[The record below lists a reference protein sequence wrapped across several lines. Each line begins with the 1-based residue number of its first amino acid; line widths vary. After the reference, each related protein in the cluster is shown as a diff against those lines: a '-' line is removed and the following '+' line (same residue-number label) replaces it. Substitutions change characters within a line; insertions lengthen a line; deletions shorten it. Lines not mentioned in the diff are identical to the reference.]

1 MVRMNQAR
9 SVLGS
14 ASAASESFEEFFRSE
29 HAKLLRALYVVTGD
43 RYFAED
49 AMQDA
54 FVALWE
60 RWEQV
65 RRLEDPSG
73 YLYRTALNRVRRNHR
88 RLTRFMAAVV
98 RMVPREQLYQVED
111 HDAVIRA
118 LGTLTHRQRA
128 APVLSEMLS
137 FDSETAGRL
146 LGVKAV
152 TARRLASM
160 GRTALR
166 AALEGYD
173 G

>member
-1 MVRMNQAR
+1 MVRMKQVRLA
-9 SVLGS
+9 LGP
-14 ASAASESFEEFFRSE
+14 APAGTESFEEFFRSE
-29 HAKLLRALYVVTGD
+29 QAKLLRALYVVTGD
-43 RYFAED
+43 RYLAEE

-54 FVALWE
+54 FAALWE

-65 RRLEDPSG
+65 RGLEDPSG
-73 YLYRTALNRVRRNHR
+73 YLYRTALNRVRRHHR

-98 RMVPREQLYQVED
+98 RMAPREQLYQVD
-111 HDAVIRA
+111 DRDAVIRA

-128 APVLSEMLS
+128 ALVLTEMLG

-152 TARRLASM
+152 TARRLASK

-166 AALEGYD
+166 AVLEGYD